1 MLPTGAKGVI
11 WVQQIFVDNT
21 LQFLG
26 IAPTFALYPQ
36 KLGPKRLKFYFRPQ
50 PVDNPVDTS
59 FFGFYGFK
67 KVRGSNGATRG

>member
-36 KLGPKRLKFYFRPQ
+36 KMRAKRLKFYFRPQ
-50 PVDNPVDTS
+50 PVDNSVDNS
-59 FFGFYGFK
+59 FLVYLGLGK
-67 KVRGSNGATRG
+67 